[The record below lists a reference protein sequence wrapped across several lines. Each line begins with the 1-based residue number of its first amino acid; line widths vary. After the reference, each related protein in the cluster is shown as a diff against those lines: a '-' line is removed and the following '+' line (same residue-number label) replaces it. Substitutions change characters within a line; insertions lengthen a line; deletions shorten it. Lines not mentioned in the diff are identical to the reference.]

1 MAFQHGI
8 TGRENPTSVIAASTS
23 EMVAVYV
30 GTAPIN
36 MAKER
41 KVNDPVLCY
50 SYSEAVEAMGYLKDF
65 ENYTLCEAIDA
76 HFSKFGSAPIVL
88 INVLDPETH
97 KAETAEAETIT
108 KENGKFTIKKTGVI
122 PETVTIEGQ
131 TNLNFQFDDDGYL
144 VIIGTIPGETVSVT
158 YSFLKPSMV
167 TAEDII
173 GGIDTNT
180 GNEKGLEC
188 IENIFPKYRVIPN
201 LVLAPK
207 FSTDSTVAAVLE
219 TKASK
224 INGHFQGFALCDID
238 TKTTRKYTDVPGI
251 KENNNLNSTYL
262 SAFWPMVAL
271 GTLKYHMSTQIACII
286 QALAAENDGVPF
298 KSPSNK
304 SLKADSAVLADG
316 TPVLLGVN
324 KANYLNSNGIG
335 TALNFIGGWKSWGN
349 YASCFPAV
357 TDPKDAFIAS
367 RLMFNFLN
375 NTLVTTFWQKVD
387 EPTNKVLIN
396 TIVDSCNIWLNGLTN
411 QGQILGGRVE
421 FREEDNPT
429 TSLVAGKISI
439 RVFYTPP
446 LPAQQIEFLKEID
459 VKYFDTLFQ

>member
-1 MAFQHGI
+1 MAFEHGI

-23 EMVAVYV
+23 DVVAVYV
-30 GTAPIN
+30 GTAPVN
-36 MAKER
+36 MAKEI
-41 KVNDPVLCY
+41 KVNEPILCY
-50 SYSEAVEAMGYLKDF
+50 SYNEAVEALGYLKDF
-65 ENYTLCEAIDA
+65 ENYTLCEAIDS
-76 HFSKFGSAPIVL
+76 HFSKFGTAPVVF
-88 INVLDPETH
+88 INVLDPKEH
-97 KAETAEAETIT
+97 KQAVATPETIT
-108 KENGKFTIKKTGVI
+108 KLNNRFTIKKTGVI
-122 PETVTIEGQ
+122 PSSVVAEGVA
-131 TNLNFQFDDDGYL
+131 NLNFQFDDDGYL
-144 VIIGTIPGETVSVT
+144 VLIGDISGETVSVT
-158 YSFLKPSMV
+158 YDVLKPSMV

-173 GGIDTNT
+173 GGIDANT
-180 GNEKGLEC
+180 GDEKGLEC
-188 IENIFPKYRVIPN
+188 IENVFPKYRVIPT

-207 FSTDSTVAAVLE
+207 FSTDSAVAAVME

-224 INGHFQGFALCDID
+224 INGHFQGLALADVD
-238 TKTTRKYTDVPGI
+238 TIKIKKYTEVPAE
-251 KENNNLNSTYL
+251 KEGNNLASTYL
-262 SAFWPMVAL
+262 TASWPKVAL
-271 GTLKYHMSTQIACII
+271 GNDQYHISTQLACII
-286 QALAAENDGVPF
+286 QGLASENDGVPF

-335 TALNFIGGWKSWGN
+335 TALNFIGGWKAWGN
-349 YASCFPAV
+349 HTSCFPAV

-387 EPTNKVLIN
+387 EATNKILIN

-421 FREEDNPT
+421 FREEDNPV
-429 TSLVAGKISI
+429 TSLIAGKITLRI
-439 RVFYTPP
+439 YFTPP
-446 LPAQQIEFLKEID
+446 LPAQEICFLKEID

>member
-1 MAFQHGI
+1 MSSFQHGI

-36 MAKER
+36 MAKEK

-65 ENYTLCEAIDA
+65 DNYTLCEAIDA

-88 INVLDPETH
+88 INVLDPDTH
-97 KAETAEAETIT
+97 KEAVETQTIT

-122 PETVTIEGQ
+122 PDTVKIEGQ
-131 TNLNFQFDDDGYL
+131 TNLKFQFDDNGHL
-144 VIIGTIPGETVSVT
+144 AIIGTIPGETLSVT
-158 YSFLKPSMV
+158 YDILKPSLV
-167 TAEDII
+167 TTEDII

-180 GNEKGLEC
+180 GDEKGLEC
-188 IENIFPKYRVIPN
+188 IENVFPKYRVIPN
-201 LVLAPK
+201 LILAPK
-207 FSTDSTVAAVLE
+207 FSSDSAVAAVLE

-224 INGHFQGFALCDID
+224 INGHFQGFALADID

-251 KENNNLNSTYL
+251 KESNNLASTYL
-262 SAFWPMVAL
+262 SVFWPMIAL

-349 YASCFPAV
+349 YASCYPGV

-375 NTLVTTFWQKVD
+375 NTLVSTFWQKVD
-387 EPTNKVLIN
+387 DPTNKVLIN
-396 TIVDSCNIWLNGLTN
+396 TIVNSCNIWLNGLTN

-421 FREEDNPT
+421 FREEDNPQ
-429 TSLVAGKISI
+429 TSLVDGKIVLRI
-439 RVFYTPP
+439 FFTPP
-446 LPAQQIEFLKEID
+446 LPAQQIQFLKEID
-459 VKYFDTLFQ
+459 VKYFSTLFQ